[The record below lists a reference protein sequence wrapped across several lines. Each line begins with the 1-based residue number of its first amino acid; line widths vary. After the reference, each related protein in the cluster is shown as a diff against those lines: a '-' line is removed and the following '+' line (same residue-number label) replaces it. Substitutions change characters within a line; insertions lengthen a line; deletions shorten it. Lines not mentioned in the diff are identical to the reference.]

1 MDIKPSFLAIRS
13 IASEF
18 ARRLY
23 VPAAVSAAIVAALVL
38 ALAIWLVTI
47 NEWWLI
53 LLILVC
59 GMTFFAFVA
68 LGVALIV
75 IKKVTPQQSKIQ
87 KKQTKAFVDKL
98 LRVAEVTSTPKFIL
112 LFQVMKD
119 IVKPSHEGFISSVS
133 NDTVSLKR
141 DFIALK
147 DSFYL

>member
-23 VPAAVSAAIVAALVL
+23 APVAVSSAIVAALVL

>member
-23 VPAAVSAAIVAALVL
+23 VPVAVSAAIVAALVL

-98 LRVAEVTSTPKFIL
+98 LRVAEVTSTPKIFL

-119 IVKPSHEGFISSVS
+119 VVRPSREGFISSVS
-133 NDTVSLKR
+133 NDTGSLKR
-141 DFIALK
+141 DFVALK
-147 DSFYL
+147 DSFHL